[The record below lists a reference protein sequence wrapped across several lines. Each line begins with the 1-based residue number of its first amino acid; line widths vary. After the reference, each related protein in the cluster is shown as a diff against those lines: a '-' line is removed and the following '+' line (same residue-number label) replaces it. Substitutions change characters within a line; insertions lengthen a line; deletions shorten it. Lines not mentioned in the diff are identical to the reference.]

1 MTKLVLSKEEK
12 EKLLQGV
19 DEAKRRLSEWEGEL
33 TEEDARLLLKETLQD
48 ALVLVLKNHKKERLL
63 T

>member
-1 MTKLVLSKEEK
+1 MTKLVLSSEEK
-12 EKLLQGV
+12 ERLLQGV
-19 DEAKRRLSEWEGEL
+19 DEARRRLSEWEGEL
-33 TEEDARLLLKETLQD
+33 TEEDARSLLKETLQD

>member
-1 MTKLVLSKEEK
+1 MTKLVLSSEEK

>member
-12 EKLLQGV
+12 DKLLQGV